1 MFSAPA
7 STGALAG
14 NSQLY
19 QEASAKR
26 FNALKKKKI
35 SLIPASVISLS
46 LDSCILGNTSSKFK
60 LDFSSWQCYPFKGE
74 TGSDIIRPV
83 PNP

>member
-1 MFSAPA
+1 MSLPKFSAPA

-26 FNALKKKKI
+26 FNALKNKKI
-35 SLIPASVISLS
+35 KISY
-46 LDSCILGNTSSKFK
+46 TR
-60 LDFSSWQCYPFKGE
+60 FSYIIISW
-74 TGSDIIRPV
+74 
-83 PNP
+83 